1 MRGAADEE
9 LVFEA
14 VVPMGREAL
23 VGSIMRRVG
32 AKGAAN
38 GFWRRGEIGP
48 IAAWKT
54 ENGFQF
60 RRSGLFSMPVWI
72 TLDARVDDVGAASC
86 RVHGRVGWDS
96 KLASERRF
104 RWSIPL
110 IIVGCGVAGV
120 VAELGWVMPPPA
132 FILLILGLLVLPL
145 ASLYRQFYAPA
156 VRRRAPEHRRFLVEW
171 LERLIDAPVTVRAV
185 RRGP

>member
-1 MRGAADEE
+1 MSGDAADEE
-9 LVFEA
+9 LTFEA
-14 VVPMGREAL
+14 VVPMAREAL

-38 GFWRRGEIGP
+38 GFWRRSEIGP

-54 ENGFQF
+54 EHGFQL

-72 TLDARVDDVGAASC
+72 TLDARVDDLGAAC
-86 RVHGRVGWDS
+86 RVHGRVGWDP
-96 KLASERRF
+96 KLAEERRF
-104 RWSIPL
+104 FWSIPL
-110 IIVGCGVAGV
+110 IIVAWGVAGV
-120 VAELGWVMPPPA
+120 VSEVGWAMPSPA
-132 FILLILGLLVLPL
+132 FILFVLGLTLLPL

-185 RRGP
+185 RTAP

>member
-1 MRGAADEE
+1 MRGDAADEE
-9 LVFEA
+9 LTFEA

-23 VGSIMRRVG
+23 VDSIMRRVG

-54 ENGFQF
+54 ENGFQL

-72 TLDARVDDVGAASC
+72 TLDARVDDLGAAC
-86 RVHGRVGWDS
+86 RVHGRVGWDP
-96 KLASERRF
+96 KLADERRF
-104 RWSIPL
+104 AWFIPL
-110 IIVGCGVAGV
+110 IIIGWGVAGV
-120 VAELGWVMPPPA
+120 VTELGWAMPDPA

-145 ASLYRQFYAPA
+145 ASLYRQFYAPG
-156 VRRRAPEHRRFLVEW
+156 VRRRAPEHRKFLVEW
-171 LERLIDAPVTVRAV
+171 LERLIDVPMTVRVGGAA
-185 RRGP
+185 R